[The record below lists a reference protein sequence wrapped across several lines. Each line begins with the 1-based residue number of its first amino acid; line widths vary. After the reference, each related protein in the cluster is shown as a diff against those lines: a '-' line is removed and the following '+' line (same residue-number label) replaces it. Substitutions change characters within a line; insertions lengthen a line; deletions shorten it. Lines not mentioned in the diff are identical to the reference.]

1 MGNFTFVNKAP
12 NIIEKK
18 HQTLTNFSF
27 FLPQKANA
35 SQKTANLYN
44 QRPTTDSK
52 PQPTPLRSSLNSS
65 I

>member
-27 FLPQKANA
+27 FTAK
-35 SQKTANLYN
+35 SQRITKN
-44 QRPTTDSK
+44 SK
-52 PQPTPLRSSLNSS
+52 SL
-65 I
+65 